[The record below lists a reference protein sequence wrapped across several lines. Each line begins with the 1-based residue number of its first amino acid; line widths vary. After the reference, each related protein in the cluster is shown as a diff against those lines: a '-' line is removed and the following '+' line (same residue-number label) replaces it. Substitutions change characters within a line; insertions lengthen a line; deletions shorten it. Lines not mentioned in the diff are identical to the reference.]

1 VQSPESDHTAESRQ
15 IEAEREADLN
25 QLKERLAF
33 YESFDRLIQDNIS
46 RAGELLREAA
56 AKRSET
62 ELALRNSTAELD
74 RQRTEE
80 KVGYRRLFSGLL
92 DQIQTVQQ
100 NVERLARE
108 VSDALDDL
116 ESTIPA
122 TGELGGDELPPLPT
136 YSGSAVG
143 SLGAGSGSSDTVRA
157 QRATLEPVD
166 ELTGSDETEQ
176 EEGGGSLTG
185 VGSPSSFSEGVQAS
199 VERISQSYAAPE
211 PEPDS
216 GDEEAPVTFA
226 DAVNADH
233 GHDDDGDDDV
243 DQPAEYMEGSA
254 ADDDFDVSPEEPFL
268 SQSDGDASASDVG
281 IRPGADDQAPEAAFA
296 DATGEEPGEAW
307 IDPLETSTTTVL
319 VHGVPRATTA
329 LSLKRYLEGLAQVN
343 SVEPREYAEGVLRL
357 QVSAAA
363 PIGLDEIR
371 GWPEA
376 QGMEAVTVQ
385 PDFVEVKLPQ

>member
-1 VQSPESDHTAESRQ
+1 VQSPESDHTAETRQ
-15 IEAEREADLN
+15 IDAEREADLN
-25 QLKERLAF
+25 QLKDRLAF

-62 ELALRNSTAELD
+62 ELALRTSTAELD
-74 RQRTEE
+74 RQRREE

-122 TGELGGDELPPLPT
+122 SGELGGDELPPLPT

-143 SLGAGSGSSDTVRA
+143 SIGAGSGSTETAHA

-166 ELTGSDETEQ
+166 ELTGTDETEQ
-176 EEGGGSLTG
+176 EGGGSLTG
-185 VGSPSSFSEGVQAS
+185 VGSPTSFSEGVQAS

-211 PEPDS
+211 LEPDS
-216 GDEEAPVTFA
+216 GDEESPVTFA

-243 DQPAEYMEGSA
+243 GETAEYMEGSA

-268 SQSDGDASASDVG
+268 SQSDADASAG
-281 IRPGADDQAPEAAFA
+281 TIGNQPGVDDHAPEAAFA

-307 IDPLETSTTTVL
+307 SDPLETSTTTVL

-376 QGMEAVTVQ
+376 QGMEAMTVQ
-385 PDFVEVKLPQ
+385 PDFVEVRLPQ